1 MSQRA
6 RRGMTALEKRD
17 RSLAQDRFNDALNK
31 HDRVTAI
38 EIGRSKLG
46 LPPSMVQDMLWS
58 RGWRGSIERPKP
70 GLFDLIGQALVSLIK
85 TKVDSSG
92 SSGDIPSVPCVT
104 SPTSKT
110 AQARVPVQPK
120 PLSKPN
126 SPTTPATF
134 PEGRGE
140 CHKAP
145 FRVRLMSLIKE
156 IWFTA

>member
-6 RRGMTALEKRD
+6 RRGMTALEER
-17 RSLAQDRFNDALNK
+17 AQWHAHDRFNDALKK
-31 HDRVTAI
+31 HDHVTPI
-38 EIGRSKLG
+38 EIGCYKLG
-46 LPPSMVQDMLWS
+46 LQPLQVQDMLWS
-58 RGWRGSIERPKP
+58 RGWRGSIERPKT

-85 TKVDSSG
+85 TIVGSSG

-110 AQARVPVQPK
+110 AQARVPMLPK

-126 SPTTPATF
+126 SPTMPATF